1 MPDIKLYG
9 YATSPYVRKVG
20 CFLYYKGVDFTHVPV
35 NPINPKATLGH
46 TGGTSVPVLEIDGE
60 CRRESSELAHW
71 LDELFPDKPLRPA
84 AQRAEIDAIDAWIS
98 DTFLTSIF
106 RPVIDGE
113 ANLQARFRAWRLAA
127 LVSAHTPLPEHIR
140 NKWPDLLKVA
150 PFIQAMKPHM
160 DLTESIKDM
169 NIRIGM
175 ELAAHIGEGP
185 YMGGLPHP
193 TMLDLAVFPQLI
205 WGYMFGMESKLS
217 AAQHPVLKAW
227 MIRMAEHLP
236 RNPTLVSDEMLVNP
250 LSKGLGAT

>member
-35 NPINPKATLGH
+35 NPINPKETLGH

-71 LDELFPDKPLRPA
+71 LDELFLEKPLYPFA
-84 AQRAEIDAIDAWIS
+84 HRAEIDAIDVWIS
-98 DTFLTSIF
+98 NTFLTSIF
-106 RPVIDGE
+106 RPAIDGE
-113 ANLQARFRAWRLAA
+113 VTLQSRFRAWRLAA
-127 LVSAHTPLPEHIR
+127 LVSAHTPMPEHIR
-140 NKWPDLLKVA
+140 DKWPDFLKLA
-150 PFIQAMKPHM
+150 PFIQAMAKHM
-160 DLTESIKDM
+160 DLSESIKDM
-169 NIRIGM
+169 QMRIGM

-185 YMGGLPHP
+185 YMGGFAEP

-205 WGYMFGMESKLS
+205 WGYMFGLEDKLS
-217 AAQHPVLKAW
+217 AAKHPVIKAW

-236 RNPTLVSDEMLVNP
+236 RNPTLVLDEMMVNP
-250 LSKGLGAT
+250 LSRGLSAD